1 MHPLKFHIYTCIG
14 YNFSSRFFK
23 IFIIVIFKSDN
34 YSIYAISVCILLFL
48 FIMNHISMILGV
60 LYNFW
65 FYTEHF
71 VHNNS
76 RVWSKLYFFL
86 EKDMSLHV
94 QIGRLGVWVNLIC
107 SWAWSGIYCSFSLI
121 QFITCLKYLEHSI
134 IVFPSVGISGW
145 ILVRFFFVLNSQ
157 PAGFQ
162 NCT

>member
-1 MHPLKFHIYTCIG
+1 MPSQSVFCY
-14 YNFSSRFFK
+14 FSSLWFTFQWFLVC
-23 IFIIVIFKSDN
+23 FII
-34 YSIYAISVCILLFL
+34 
-48 FIMNHISMILGV
+48 
-60 LYNFW
+60 FW

-76 RVWSKLYFFL
+76 RVWSKLYFFP

-121 QFITCLKYLEHSI
+121 QFITCFKYLEHSI
-134 IVFPSVGISGW
+134 IIFPSVGISGW